1 MPLNI
6 TTNSAAASASYYL
19 GKNQSALQK
28 SLNRLASGKK
38 IIAPYDDPGSL
49 SVSMKLQA
57 SINRLGG
64 AQNNVKNGISFLEV
78 QDGILA
84 FAGRIVDRMAEL
96 KGLSS
101 QDPMK
106 SSLDQASYND
116 EFKDLQVQL
125 YQMSQQT
132 FNGVSLFASYTTD
145 ADGQPTSTEAMFR
158 GGVSRDNTLTL
169 YTSSD
174 GSAGSQVS
182 VHKAT
187 FLSALTID
195 SASSQCICFWQQHKI
210 QFVKHIGNS
219 IQFCSRKLG
228 LKFHSGFSLG
238 GRFLESTGE
247 HRLSS
252 CTKRRNHVQTHL
264 LGRDD
269 LTDED
274 KYAGST
280 RSDCGCGY
288 RRGEHRA
295 RQKPCTRTGIGSY
308 ARSGQFHQRYR
319 PHAPAINYTPFQIIK
334 NQIKNP
340 LSPCNL

>member
-6 TTNSAAASASYYL
+6 TTNSAAASAGYYL

-64 AQNNVKNGISFLEV
+64 AQNNVRNGISFLEV
-78 QDGILA
+78 QDGILS

-116 EFKDLQVQL
+116 EFRDLQVQL

-132 FNGVSLFASYTTD
+132 FNGVSLFAQYTTD
-145 ADGQPTSTEAMFR
+145 STGQPTSTETLFR
-158 GGVSRDNTLTL
+158 GGTSRDNTLTL

-182 VHKAT
+182 VHKST

-195 SASSQCICFWQQHKI
+195 SSSMNASIFGTANKYSSSNTSNTVFS
-210 QFVKHIGNS
+210 FAAG
-219 IQFCSRKLG
+219 
-228 LKFHSGFSLG
+228 SLG
-238 GRFLESTGE
+238 ATFTLDSVSVGVFSKALENIASLRAQNGGTMSRLTFSDEMISQMRTNMKAALGRIVDVDIAEESTE
-247 HRLSS
+247 L
-252 CTKRRNHVQTHL
+252 
-264 LGRDD
+264 
-269 LTDED
+269 
-274 KYAGST
+274 A
-280 RSDCGCGY
+280 
-288 RRGEHRA
+288 
-295 RQKPCTRTGIGSY
+295 
-308 ARSGQFHQRYR
+308 
-319 PHAPAINYTPFQIIK
+319 K
-334 NQIKNP
+334 NQVLVQASAAMLAQANSTTDVA
-340 LSPCNL
+340 LMLLR

>member
-6 TTNSAAASASYYL
+6 TTNSAAASAGYYL

-64 AQNNVKNGISFLEV
+64 AQNNVRNGISFLEV
-78 QDGILA
+78 QDGILS
-84 FAGRIVDRMAEL
+84 FAGRILDRMAEL

-116 EFKDLQVQL
+116 EFRDLQVQL

-132 FNGVSLFASYTTD
+132 FNGVSLFAQYTTD
-145 ADGQPTSTEAMFR
+145 STGQPTGTETLFR
-158 GGVSRDNTLTL
+158 GDTSRDNTLTL

-182 VHKAT
+182 VHKST

-195 SASSQCICFWQQHKI
+195 SSSMNASIFGTTNKYSTTNTSGTVFSFAASSLGTSFTLDSVSVGVFSKALENIASLRAQN
-210 QFVKHIGNS
+210 GGTM
-219 IQFCSRKLG
+219 SRLTFFDEMISQMRTNMKAALG
-228 LKFHSGFSLG
+228 
-238 GRFLESTGE
+238 RIVDVDIAEESTE
-247 HRLSS
+247 L
-252 CTKRRNHVQTHL
+252 
-264 LGRDD
+264 
-269 LTDED
+269 
-274 KYAGST
+274 A
-280 RSDCGCGY
+280 
-288 RRGEHRA
+288 
-295 RQKPCTRTGIGSY
+295 
-308 ARSGQFHQRYR
+308 
-319 PHAPAINYTPFQIIK
+319 K
-334 NQIKNP
+334 NQVLVQASAAMLAQANSTTDVA
-340 LSPCNL
+340 LMLLR

>member
-132 FNGVSLFASYTTD
+132 FNGVSLFAAYTTD
-145 ADGQPTSTEAMFR
+145 ADGQPTSDQALFR

-195 SASSQCICFWQQHKI
+195 SATLNASFFTTNTKYSSS
-210 QFVKHIGNS
+210 NT
-219 IQFCSRKLG
+219 
-228 LKFHSGFSLG
+228 SGTVFSFAAASLG
-238 GRFLESTGE
+238 DSFTLDALSVGVFSKALENIASLRAQNGGTMSRLTFSDEMISQMRTNMQAALGRIVDVDIAEESTE
-247 HRLSS
+247 L
-252 CTKRRNHVQTHL
+252 
-264 LGRDD
+264 
-269 LTDED
+269 
-274 KYAGST
+274 A
-280 RSDCGCGY
+280 
-288 RRGEHRA
+288 
-295 RQKPCTRTGIGSY
+295 
-308 ARSGQFHQRYR
+308 
-319 PHAPAINYTPFQIIK
+319 K
-334 NQIKNP
+334 NQVLVQASAAMLAQANSTSDIA
-340 LSPCNL
+340 LMLLR

>member
-6 TTNSAAASASYYL
+6 TTNSAAASAGYYL

-64 AQNNVKNGISFLEV
+64 AQNNVRNGISFLEV
-78 QDGILA
+78 QDGILS

-116 EFKDLQVQL
+116 EFRDLQVQL

-132 FNGVSLFASYTTD
+132 FNGVSLFAQYTTD
-145 ADGQPTSTEAMFR
+145 STGQPTSTETLFR
-158 GGVSRDNTLTL
+158 GDTSRDNTLTL

-182 VHKAT
+182 VHKST

-195 SASSQCICFWQQHKI
+195 SSSMNASIFGTANKYSTSNTSGTVFSFAASSLGTSFTLDSVSVGVFSKALENIASLRAQN
-210 QFVKHIGNS
+210 GGTM
-219 IQFCSRKLG
+219 SRLTFSDEMISQMRTNMKAALG
-228 LKFHSGFSLG
+228 
-238 GRFLESTGE
+238 RIVDIDIAEESTE
-247 HRLSS
+247 L
-252 CTKRRNHVQTHL
+252 
-264 LGRDD
+264 
-269 LTDED
+269 
-274 KYAGST
+274 A
-280 RSDCGCGY
+280 
-288 RRGEHRA
+288 
-295 RQKPCTRTGIGSY
+295 
-308 ARSGQFHQRYR
+308 
-319 PHAPAINYTPFQIIK
+319 K
-334 NQIKNP
+334 NQVLVQASAAMLAQANSTTDVA
-340 LSPCNL
+340 LMLLR